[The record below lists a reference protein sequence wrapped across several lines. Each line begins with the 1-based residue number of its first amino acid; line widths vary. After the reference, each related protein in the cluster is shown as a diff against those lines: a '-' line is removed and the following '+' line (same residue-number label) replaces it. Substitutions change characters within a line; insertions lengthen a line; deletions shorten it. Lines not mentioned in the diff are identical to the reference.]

1 MNAIRPIL
9 RAAGSL
15 WFAGLLLLLLLV
27 AMACA
32 TVFESL
38 HGSEW
43 ALRTFY
49 GAWWFQALITL
60 LCINVA
66 AAVLLRY
73 PFSKRQVGFVVTHTA
88 ILVTLGGA
96 LLTQQLGVDGQ
107 VIVAEGQ
114 TVKFFDIPRDTLTIV
129 GRRDGTTAAI
139 DLGASAFR
147 GFQAVDHPAAPVLEL
162 GQARIRVERY
172 LPDSVWSRRVIEDD
186 DPALK
191 SAVEVSLS
199 PSGRENATWVF
210 AGQPAGRAD
219 ASVAY
224 RVFSD
229 PAQLE
234 RALSDEPMSSQPASV
249 GLVKVTYG
257 DETYEIPLEDCTDR
271 AAALAETGYS
281 VRVLQYVPHAVIG
294 RDRRLSNAPDQR
306 DNPAIEVEIAGPSA
320 TVRRIAFADF
330 PGFSHASDELA
341 EVQVTFVAV
350 DDPAPIAPLEIL
362 EGAGDELYVRF
373 QLENRPLQVTK
384 LSIGTPV
391 ETPWPGWKF
400 GVLRRF
406 AHARVEES
414 LEPSESVEAD
424 RSPGLLLKVSAPA
437 ETAETWV
444 QKYEPRPVLVGG
456 TPYELIYADK
466 RVPLGFALRLNRLHV
481 GRYPGETIPRSYES
495 QITTVDSLSGR
506 ERSHVVSMN
515 HPVEHGRY
523 TFYQMRV
530 SEQDGKGV
538 SVLGVSRDPGQA
550 IVFTGYVLLMLG
562 MAIVLATRIVEQRR
576 RAHRQP
582 AAASG
587 ESGA

>member
-162 GQARIRVERY
+162 GQTRIRVERY

-186 DPALK
+186 DPALG

-199 PSGRENATWVF
+199 SSGRENATWVF
-210 AGQPAGRAD
+210 AGQPAGLTVLAGGEHLQFLAANPPQWAWSRSLTATRRMKFRWRT
-219 ASVAY
+219 APIGPRRSP
-224 RVFSD
+224 R
-229 PAQLE
+229 PA
-234 RALSDEPMSSQPASV
+234 
-249 GLVKVTYG
+249 
-257 DETYEIPLEDCTDR
+257 
-271 AAALAETGYS
+271 
-281 VRVLQYVPHAVIG
+281 
-294 RDRRLSNAPDQR
+294 
-306 DNPAIEVEIAGPSA
+306 
-320 TVRRIAFADF
+320 IAFA
-330 PGFSHASDELA
+330 SCNTCRTRSS
-341 EVQVTFVAV
+341 
-350 DDPAPIAPLEIL
+350 
-362 EGAGDELYVRF
+362 AG
-373 QLENRPLQVTK
+373 T
-384 LSIGTPV
+384 
-391 ETPWPGWKF
+391 
-400 GVLRRF
+400 
-406 AHARVEES
+406 
-414 LEPSESVEAD
+414 
-424 RSPGLLLKVSAPA
+424 
-437 ETAETWV
+437 
-444 QKYEPRPVLVGG
+444 GG
-456 TPYELIYADK
+456 
-466 RVPLGFALRLNRLHV
+466 
-481 GRYPGETIPRSYES
+481 
-495 QITTVDSLSGR
+495 
-506 ERSHVVSMN
+506 
-515 HPVEHGRY
+515 
-523 TFYQMRV
+523 
-530 SEQDGKGV
+530 
-538 SVLGVSRDPGQA
+538 
-550 IVFTGYVLLMLG
+550 
-562 MAIVLATRIVEQRR
+562 
-576 RAHRQP
+576 
-582 AAASG
+582 
-587 ESGA
+587 